1 VSLIAGPTLWAE
13 RVTNE
18 ASTSERE
25 GEHANPLQLAR
36 FHGDA
41 PMKHLRW
48 IGILLLLLMLLQT
61 CCSDFANAQSAAAVT
76 DNATNT
82 AKNASELIGKLDQ
95 LVEQNR
101 RLEKQNQELME
112 EINALRQFLPKQPA
126 SPTAALSRD
135 PGTTKNVTTASDSAG
150 LHEESGDVAQPLT
163 RAPDPDA
170 LNAGVVET
178 RDAPA
183 AQEESKT
190 WGKYTP
196 NFGFKVANT
205 DFGDLSVSIYGYG
218 RYLNQLGL
226 NSTYT
231 DAFGNVKNVQRRQDF
246 QLNKVQIKFLG
257 WLLDEKFRYFLYAWT
272 SNASQGLGAQ
282 VVLAGNLNYSFSKAF
297 SVSAGIRSLPGTRS
311 VEGNFP
317 FWLGVDTRLI
327 ADEFFRPS
335 YSSGVWVSGKIA
347 NRLDYIAMIANN
359 LSTLGV
365 SAAQLNNGFNTFSTS
380 LVWTPTS
387 SEFGQSFGDFE
398 HHDKMAARLGAH
410 FTRSDE
416 DTQEQPNSNQF
427 ENTQIRLEDGTV
439 IFTPNIFGPGIVVT
453 DVTYKMAGFDAGLK
467 YHGFSLDGE
476 YFLRWLDHFKGPGTA
491 GLPAIFSHG
500 FQLQASAMVLPKYL
514 QLYLGGSTLYG
525 KYGNPFDF
533 RAGVNYFPFHNKVI
547 RWNSEFLYLRNS
559 PVGYTAVPFALGG
572 NGPVF
577 HTTLE
582 LAF

>member
-1 VSLIAGPTLWAE
+1 MAGPTLLAE
-13 RVTNE
+13 GLTNE
-18 ASTSERE
+18 ASGSEKGDERSNLSQR
-25 GEHANPLQLAR
+25 AK
-36 FHGDA
+36 FYGDA
-41 PMKHLRW
+41 PMKRPKW
-48 IGILLLLLMLLQT
+48 MGILPPLWMLFLT
-61 CCSDFANAQSAAAVT
+61 CCADCAHAQSSAAVT
-76 DNATNT
+76 DSATNT
-82 AKNASELIGKLDQ
+82 AKNASDLIDKLDR

-101 RLEKQNQELME
+101 QLEKQNRALME
-112 EINALRQFLPKQPA
+112 EINSLRQFLPKQPA
-126 SPTAALSRD
+126 SPTGTLPKDST
-135 PGTTKNVTTASDSAG
+135 TTKDLSPASDSAS
-150 LHEESGDVAQPLT
+150 LHEEPGDVAPLS
-163 RAPDPDA
+163 AKISDSDV
-170 LNAGVVET
+170 LSAGVGDT
-178 RDAPA
+178 KNAIP

-196 NFGFKVANT
+196 NLGFKVANT
-205 DFGDLSVSIYGYG
+205 EYGDLSVSLYSYG

-231 DAFGNVKNVQRRQDF
+231 DAFGNVKNIQRRQDF

-257 WLLDEKFRYFLYAWT
+257 WLLDEKFRYFLYAWS

-282 VVLAGNLNYSFSKAF
+282 VVLAGNLSYSFGKAF
-297 SVSAGIRSLPGTRS
+297 SVAAGIRSLPGTRS

-335 YSSGVWVSGKIA
+335 YSSGVWASGKIA
-347 NRLDYIAMIANN
+347 GRLDYIAMIANN

-365 SAAQLNNGFNTFSTS
+365 SAAQLNNGFNTVSTS
-380 LVWTPTS
+380 LVWTPTT

-398 HHDKMAARLGAH
+398 HHEKLAARLGAH

-453 DVTYKMAGFDAGLK
+453 DVTYKMADFDAGLK

-476 YFLRWLDHFKGPGTA
+476 YFLRWLDHFKGPGTT

-500 FQLQASAMVLPKYL
+500 FQLQASVMVLPKYL

>member
-1 VSLIAGPTLWAE
+1 MKLQGLRGAP
-13 RVTNE
+13 
-18 ASTSERE
+18 
-25 GEHANPLQLAR
+25 NPPHPAR
-36 FHGDA
+36 FHGNMH
-41 PMKHLRW
+41 MKSLRW
-48 IGILLLLLMLLQT
+48 FGILPLLLIMLHACVT
-61 CCSDFANAQSAAAVT
+61 DFANAQSTAAVT
-76 DNATNT
+76 DNATDT
-82 AKNASELIGKLDQ
+82 AKNASELIGKLDR

-126 SPTAALSRD
+126 SLTGTVSKDPAATKTKDLSAVSDGASLRD
-135 PGTTKNVTTASDSAG
+135 
-150 LHEESGDVAQPLT
+150 ESGDIAASST
-163 RAPDPDA
+163 KASDP
-170 LNAGVVET
+170 NVPSAGVGGT
-178 RDAPA
+178 NDDTA
-183 AQEESKT
+183 AQGESKT

-196 NFGFKVANT
+196 NLGFKVANT
-205 DFGDLSVSIYGYG
+205 EFGDLSVSIYSYG

-231 DAFGNVKNVQRRQDF
+231 DAFGTVKNVQRRQDF

-257 WLLDEKFRYFLYAWT
+257 WLLDEKFRYFLYAWS

-297 SVSAGIRSLPGTRS
+297 NVAVGIRSLPGTRS

-365 SAAQLNNGFNTFSTS
+365 SAAQLNNGFNTVSTS
-380 LVWTPTS
+380 LVWTPTAG
-387 SEFGQSFGDFE
+387 EFGQSFGDFE
-398 HHDKMAARLGAH
+398 HHDQLAARLGAH

-453 DVTYKMAGFDAGLK
+453 DLTYKMADFDAGLK
-467 YHGFSLDGE
+467 YRGFSLDGE

-491 GLPAIFSHG
+491 GLPVIFSHG

-533 RAGVNYFPFHNKVI
+533 RAGVNYFPFHNKVV

>member
-1 VSLIAGPTLWAE
+1 MRRSGW
-13 RVTNE
+13 RSN
-18 ASTSERE
+18 
-25 GEHANPLQLAR
+25 H
-36 FHGDA
+36 
-41 PMKHLRW
+41 
-48 IGILLLLLMLLQT
+48 ILKLLMLA
-61 CCSDFANAQSAAAVT
+61 CCSNSCFAQAPAPVTESATSGAMESA
-76 DNATNT
+76 
-82 AKNASELIGKLDQ
+82 ELLRTLDK

-101 RLEKQNQELME
+101 QLEQQNKELMDQIE
-112 EINALRQFLPKQPA
+112 ALRRYLAKKTAGPA
-126 SPTAALSRD
+126 NEVGKEPEPRVDFTRVAPSDPSAA
-135 PGTTKNVTTASDSAG
+135 ASIVENTSS
-150 LHEESGDVAQPLT
+150 EVQQTSKPPSESQSLT
-163 RAPDPDA
+163 
-170 LNAGVVET
+170 
-178 RDAPA
+178 
-183 AQEESKT
+183 QEEPSK
-190 WGKYTP
+190 WGRYTP
-196 NFGFKVANT
+196 NFGFKVADT
-205 DFGDLSVSIYGYG
+205 DFGDLSISIYSYG

-257 WLLDEKFRYFLYAWT
+257 WLLSEKFRYFLYAWS

-282 VVLAGNLNYSFSKAF
+282 VVLAGNLNYSFDKAF
-297 SVSAGIRSLPGTRS
+297 NVGVGIRSLPGTRS

-335 YSSGVWVSGKIA
+335 YSSGVWASGQITSKL
-347 NRLDYIAMIANN
+347 NYIAMVANN

-380 LVWTPTS
+380 LVWTPTTG
-387 SEFGQSFGDFE
+387 EFGQGFGDFE
-398 HHDKMAARLGAH
+398 NHQQLATRLGAH

-439 IFTPNIFGPGIVVT
+439 IFTPNIFGSGIVVT
-453 DVTYKMAGFDAGLK
+453 DVTYKMADFDAGFK
-467 YHGFSLDGE
+467 YHGYSLDFE

-491 GLPAIFSHG
+491 GLPTLFSHG
-500 FQLQASAMVLPKYL
+500 FQMQASTMVLPQTL
-514 QLYLGGSTLYG
+514 QIYLGGSTLYG

-533 RAGVNYFPFHNKVI
+533 RAGTNYFPFHNRVI
-547 RWNSEFLYLRNS
+547 RWNTEFLYLYHS

-572 NGPVF
+572 TGPVF

-582 LAF
+582 VAF